1 VLIGGTG
8 EIEDWF
14 WVFVADCP
22 EKSYVVWPSDWNGE
36 LQRLRNELPT
46 LERLLLSVERCF
58 VKVENPVCWVSKQC
72 KQPLFELT
80 TKQI

>member
-1 VLIGGTG
+1 MLVGGAG
-8 EIEDWF
+8 EIEDWS

-22 EKSYVVWPSDWNGE
+22 EKSDIVWPSDWNGE

-58 VKVENPVCWVSKQC
+58 VKVENPVCWFSKQC

>member
-1 VLIGGTG
+1 
-8 EIEDWF
+8 
-14 WVFVADCP
+14 
-22 EKSYVVWPSDWNGE
+22 
-36 LQRLRNELPT
+36 
-46 LERLLLSVERCF
+46 LSVERCF